1 MAEFSVNQIEQ
12 IARNAARNNLDR
24 YRQAIE
30 TYVVPAYTRGATE
43 SELRAALYRASKEY
57 HTAVN
62 YEIYYTLPSSKA
74 SEAFLEIEK
83 QAGRNTPNGAY
94 FEMNVRTKMMEANQD
109 PDPETGLWA
118 GTVFYYVALTYLADL
133 QLPFEQSPL
142 ANEINQQQYQLE
154 RSVFSDIES
163 YLRQRSTGQ
172 PGTPLQNSTPVQ
184 NSNYAQPGSARQPG
198 NYAYPG
204 STMQGNGTPQ
214 NGLAQSTPAY
224 NTVATRAMNMKWY
237 WFATNIQSILSAIAF
252 FLFAL
257 VYLTGSIYSTNYG
270 IPAEKFY
277 SVYPALKVVDYCYAI
292 ALILLG
298 TFSLVIRHG
307 LKKRY
312 QNAPFYYMASYAI
325 PLIVSFLYRVET
337 GVLFGASTFSPTF
350 FAQIPVIGGY
360 IVLNYVYFK
369 KRRHLFPNTST
380 NYTTF
385 IKANLIIVAIVALFG
400 FVGAF
405 GTF

>member
-12 IARNAARNNLDR
+12 IAKNAARNNLDR

-43 SELRAALYRASKEY
+43 SELHAALYRASKEY
-57 HTAVN
+57 HNAVN
-62 YEIYYTLPSSKA
+62 REIYYALPTSKA
-74 SEAFLEIEK
+74 SEAFLELERL
-83 QAGRNTPNGAY
+83 AGRNTPNGAY
-94 FEMNVRTKMMEANQD
+94 FKECVRTKMIEANQN

-118 GTVFYYVALTYLADL
+118 GTVFYYVVLTYLTDL
-133 QLPFEQSPL
+133 QLPFEQSAL

-163 YLRQRSTGQ
+163 YLRQCGNGQ
-172 PGTPLQNSTPVQ
+172 TSTPVQ
-184 NSNYAQPGSARQPG
+184 SATSVQPGNVQQPGYTYPGSAVQ
-198 NYAYPG
+198 G
-204 STMQGNGTPQ
+204 SNISQ
-214 NGLAQSTPAY
+214 NGFAQSAPAY
-224 NTVATRAMNMKWY
+224 NTVDTRAMKMKWY
-237 WFATNIQSILSAIAF
+237 WFVTNIQSILSAIVF
-252 FLFAL
+252 FLYAL
-257 VYLTGSIYSTNYG
+257 VYLTGSIYPTNYG

-277 SVYPALKVVDYCYAI
+277 SLYPALRVVDYCYAI

-298 TFSLVIRHG
+298 AFSLVIRHG

-312 QNAPFYYMASYAI
+312 QNAPFYYMSSYAV
-325 PLIVSFLYRVET
+325 PLIISFLYTIET
-337 GVLFGASTFSPTF
+337 GLIFGVSAFTLALFM
-350 FAQIPVIGGY
+350 QIPVMGGY

-369 KRRHLFPNTST
+369 KRRHLFPNTSS

-385 IKANLIIVAIVALFG
+385 IKANLIIIAVVALLG
-400 FVGAF
+400 FVGTF

>member
-30 TYVVPAYTRGATE
+30 AYVVPAYTRGATE
-43 SELRAALYRASKEY
+43 GELRAALYRASKEY

-62 YEIYYTLPSSKA
+62 YEIYYTLPRSKA

-83 QAGRNTPNGAY
+83 QAGRSTPNGSY
-94 FEMNVRTKMMEANQD
+94 FEMHVRTKMIEANQD

-133 QLPFEQSPL
+133 QLPFEQSTL

-163 YLRQRSTGQ
+163 YLRQRGGNQTGSAAQSNNYGQ
-172 PGTPLQNSTPVQ
+172 PAS
-184 NSNYAQPGSARQPG
+184 AQQPG

-204 STMQGNGTPQ
+204 GAVQSSGISQ
-214 NGLAQSTPAY
+214 NGFAQSTPAY
-224 NTVATRAMNMKWY
+224 NTVDTRPMGMKWN
-237 WFATNIQSILSAIAF
+237 WFATNIQSILSAIVL
-252 FLFAL
+252 FLYAL
-257 VYLTGSIYSTNYG
+257 VYFTGSIYMTNYG

-292 ALILLG
+292 TLILLG
-298 TFSLVIRHG
+298 AFSLVIRHG

-312 QNAPFYYMASYAI
+312 QNAPFYYMSSYAI
-325 PLIVSFLYRVET
+325 PLIASFLYTIET
-337 GVLFGASTFSPTF
+337 GVLFGVSTLTPIF
-350 FAQIPVIGGY
+350 FIQIPVIGGY
-360 IVLNYVYFK
+360 LVLNYVYFK
-369 KRRHLFPNTST
+369 KRRHLFPNTSP

-385 IKANLIIVAIVALFG
+385 IKANLIIIAIVALLG